1 MTERHAPGAKRQPM
15 TQPDPLPDTTPA
27 VPVPASAEMRLLFR
41 LVVGV
46 VVVSALYLA
55 QDALVPITIAVLLSF
70 VLSPLVNLLGRI
82 GLWRVPAVI
91 VSVLLALGAF
101 GLIGTLLANQ
111 AATLAPSAPAYAE
124 TIERKVQGVQ
134 VFATSQF
141 AAITKQLG
149 LLRPPALATPPPTRI
164 RGTAAVTEPA
174 TPKPLLVEV
183 AAPASSPL
191 AVARTIL
198 TPVLGPLETTVIVL
212 VVAIF
217 ILTQKEDLRDRF
229 IRLFG
234 SRDLNRTM
242 VALDDAAS
250 RLSRYF
256 AAQLAINTSFG
267 LVITLGLW
275 IIGIPSPA
283 LWGVLAGILRFVPY
297 LGALLAAV
305 APLALATAVDP
316 GWRMAGYVALVFL
329 IVEPLTGYV
338 VEPLVYGHSTG
349 LSPVSVIVAAVFW
362 TWMWGPIG
370 LILSTP
376 ITLFLVVIGRHVESL
391 EFLDVLLGDRPAL
404 APVDKF
410 YHRILANDPDEV
422 LDQAEAALAERP
434 LLEFYDDVMLHGLKL
449 AAQDQARGAI
459 DQARSAELVRSI
471 TAVVADLSKYAAP
484 PAGTKTAGSPP
495 LIACIAGRGPFDD
508 AVAAMLAQ
516 VLEQRGAATRRI
528 LHRDVA
534 RETIASLDLS
544 GVSLI
549 VLSYVELAGSP
560 AHLRYLVARLRQ
572 RAPHVPIVV
581 GLWPEGESVLSD
593 SRLQQAV
600 GADRYVASLRAAVD
614 AALDPALL
622 APRAVGHLRA

>member
-1 MTERHAPGAKRQPM
+1 MTH
-15 TQPDPLPDTTPA
+15 PDPLPDTTPA
-27 VPVPASAEMRLLFR
+27 VPAPASAEMRLLFR
-41 LVVGV
+41 VVVGV

-82 GLWRVPAVI
+82 GLWRVPSVI

-141 AAITKQLG
+141 AAITKQFG
-149 LLRPPALATPPPTRI
+149 LLRPPAPAAPPPTRT
-164 RGTAAVTEPA
+164 RGTAAGTEPA

-183 AAPASSPL
+183 APPATSPL

-242 VALDDAAS
+242 VALDDAAN

-256 AAQLAINTSFG
+256 VAQLAINTSFG

-329 IVEPLTGYV
+329 IVEPFTGYV

-422 LDQAEAALAERP
+422 LDQAEAVLAERP
-434 LLEFYDDVMLHGLKL
+434 LVDFYDDVMLHGLKL
-449 AAQDQARGAI
+449 AAHDEVRGVI
-459 DQARSAELVRSI
+459 DQARSAELARSM
-471 TAVVADLSKYAAP
+471 TSVVSDLAKYAVP

-508 AVAAMLAQ
+508 AVAAMVAQ
-516 VLEQRGAATRRI
+516 VLEQRGAVTRRI
-528 LHRDVA
+528 SHRAVA
-534 RETIASLDLS
+534 REVIGSLDLA
-544 GVSLI
+544 GVSAI
-549 VLSYVELAGSP
+549 VLSYVELTGSP

-572 RAPHVPIVV
+572 RAGQVPIVV

-593 SRLQQAV
+593 PAIQRAV
-600 GADRYVASLRAAVD
+600 GADRYVGSLRAAAD

-622 APRAVGHLRA
+622 AAPAVGHLRA

>member
-1 MTERHAPGAKRQPM
+1 M
-15 TQPDPLPDTTPA
+15 TQPDPRFDIIPQPR
-27 VPVPASAEMRLLFR
+27 VPVSAELRNLFR
-41 LVVGV
+41 LLVGV
-46 VVVSALYLA
+46 VVISALYLA
-55 QDALVPITIAVLLSF
+55 QDALVPITLAVLLSF
-70 VLSPLVNLLGRI
+70 VLSPVVNLLGRV
-82 GLWRVPAVI
+82 GLWRVPSVI

-111 AATLAPSAPAYAE
+111 AATLAPAAPAYAE
-124 TIERKVQGVQ
+124 TIERKVQGAQ
-134 VFATSQF
+134 VFATSQL
-141 AAITKQLG
+141 AAVTKQFG
-149 LLRPPALATPPPTRI
+149 LLRAPSPAPPAARTRAP
-164 RGTAAVTEPA
+164 AAGAEPA

-183 AAPASSPL
+183 APPATSPL

-198 TPVLGPLETTVIVL
+198 TPILGPLETTVIVL

-234 SRDLNRTM
+234 SGDLHRTTR
-242 VALDDAAS
+242 ALDDAAS

-256 AAQLAINTSFG
+256 GAQLAINTSFG

-316 GWRMAGYVALVFL
+316 GWTVVGYVALVFL
-329 IVEPLTGYV
+329 VVEPLTGYV

-376 ITLFLVVIGRHVESL
+376 LTLFLVVIGRHVESL

-404 APVDKF
+404 GPVDKF
-410 YHRILANDPDEV
+410 YQRILANDPDEV
-422 LDQAEAALAERP
+422 LDQAEAVLAERP
-434 LLEFYDDVMLHGLKL
+434 LLDFYDDVMLRGLKL
-449 AAQDQARGAI
+449 ATEDEARGAI
-459 DQARSAELVRSI
+459 DRPRSDELAR
-471 TAVVADLSKYAAP
+471 TMMAVVADLTKYAEP
-484 PAGTKTAGSPP
+484 PSGTGRLASQH
-495 LIACIAGRGPFDD
+495 LVACVAGRGPFDD

-516 VLEQRGAATRRI
+516 LLEQKGATTRRI
-528 LHRDVA
+528 PHAAVA
-534 RETIASLDLS
+534 RDAIGALDLS
-544 GVSLI
+544 GVSAI
-549 VLSYVELAGSP
+549 VLSYVELTGSP
-560 AHLRYLVARLRQ
+560 PHLRYLVARLRQ
-572 RAPHVPIVV
+572 RASHVPIVV

-593 SRLQQAV
+593 STLREGV

-614 AALDPALL
+614 AVLDPSLQGA
-622 APRAVGHLRA
+622 AATGTHLQA

>member
-1 MTERHAPGAKRQPM
+1 MTNGHAPGVKRQPM
-15 TQPDPLPDTTPA
+15 TQPDPLPAPILPA
-27 VPVPASAEMRLLFR
+27 PAARPSTELRHLFR
-41 LVVGV
+41 LLVAV
-46 VVVSALYLA
+46 VVIAGLYLA
-55 QDALVPITIAVLLSF
+55 QDALVPITLAVLLSF

-82 GLWRVPAVI
+82 GLWRGPAVI
-91 VSVLLALGAF
+91 VSVLVALGAI
-101 GLIGTLLANQ
+101 GLVGTLLANQ

-124 TIERKVQGVQ
+124 TIERKVQGAQ
-134 VFATSQF
+134 VFATSQL
-141 AAITKQLG
+141 AAVSKQFG
-149 LLRPPALATPPPTRI
+149 LLREPAPAAPATRTRA
-164 RGTAAVTEPA
+164 TAAGTEPA

-183 AAPASSPL
+183 ATPATSPL

-198 TPVLGPLETTVIVL
+198 TPVLGPLETMVIVL

-217 ILTQKEDLRDRF
+217 VLMQKEDLRDRF

-234 SRDLNRTM
+234 SRDLHRTTM
-242 VALDDAAS
+242 ALDDAAS

-256 AAQLAINTSFG
+256 VAQLAINTSFG

-275 IIGIPSPA
+275 ILGIPSPA

-316 GWRMAGYVALVFL
+316 GWTMVGYVALVFV
-329 IVEPLTGYV
+329 IVEPFTGYV

-376 ITLFLVVIGRHVESL
+376 LTLFLVVVGRHVESL

-410 YHRILANDPDEV
+410 YQRILANDPDEV
-422 LDQAEAALAERP
+422 LDQAETILAERP
-434 LLEFYDDVMLHGLKL
+434 LLEFYDDVMLRGLKL
-449 AAQDQARGAI
+449 AAEDEARGAI
-459 DQARSAELVRSI
+459 DHTRSGELAR
-471 TAVVADLSKYAAP
+471 TMMAVVDDLRTYAAP
-484 PAGTKTAGSPP
+484 PAGAVRRSSRP
-495 LIACIAGRGPFDD
+495 LVACIAGRGPFDD
-508 AVAAMLAQ
+508 VVAAMLAQ
-516 VLEQRGAATRRI
+516 VLEQRDVATRRVS
-528 LHRDVA
+528 HGAVSRDA
-534 RETIASLDLS
+534 IATLDLS
-544 GVSLI
+544 GVSAIL
-549 VLSYVELAGSP
+549 LSYVELTGSP

-572 RAPHVPIVV
+572 RAEHVPIIV

-593 SRLQQAV
+593 PSLQRTV
-600 GADRYVASLRAAVD
+600 GADRYVDSLRAAAD
-614 AALDPALL
+614 AALEVPQASQALPAS
-622 APRAVGHLRA
+622 V